1 MPTLIC
7 FVQHSTRSCGQSI
20 GQEKEIKVIQTG
32 REEAKL
38 IVFADDMIVYV
49 ENSQN
54 STKNKK
60 TVRTSMNSVKLPDKK
75 HVKNESQFYTS
86 NTLSYEEIEKT
97 IPSQ

>member
-7 FVQHSTRSCGQSI
+7 FVQHSTRSCSQSI
-20 GQEKEIKVIQTG
+20 RQEKEIKVIQVG

-54 STKNKK
+54 STKTTTKK
-60 TVRTSMNSVKLPDKK
+60 LLELVRI
-75 HVKNESQFYTS
+75 Q
-86 NTLSYEEIEKT
+86 
-97 IPSQ
+97 